1 MPDFSHQ
8 PTLTGDLVVLRPV
21 TEADVPALLPV
32 FEDPEVTR
40 LTGNHTHF
48 RRGDAREAVRLPGGD
63 GQPAFHPEGVLR
75 GALLWEGE
83 RVDATVMSA
92 LAPEWTSGAS
102 VGP

>member
-48 RRGDAREAVRLPGGD
+48 DEATLVKRYGS
-63 GQPAFHPEGVLR
+63 R
-75 GALLWEGE
+75 GATDNRLSTRRASCG
-83 RVDATVMSA
+83 
-92 LAPEWTSGAS
+92 APCCGRGSGWTRR
-102 VGP
+102 